1 MGKLT
6 DSHAWRALL
15 KVADQLKAENLRID
29 SLFAKDANRFTKFS
43 LLHDQLLLDYSKQ
56 LITADALQCLLSLAH
71 DSNLTV
77 AIDQM
82 FSGEKINRTENRA
95 VLHTALRRP
104 ASDKQPAEVAQALQQ
119 MEQFVGDILDRRW
132 LGADKQAIT
141 TVVNIGI
148 GGSDLGPAMVVD
160 ALGDFAQDGLTVH
173 FVSNV
178 DPSHIRSVLQQC
190 DAGQTLFTIA
200 SKSFTTLETHQNAS
214 AARRWFLDCGFTE
227 QDIAK
232 HFVAATSN
240 GAAAEAFG
248 IAASNIF
255 PMWDWVGG
263 RYSLW
268 STIGLPIALAIGM
281 NNFKQL
287 LAGAHAMD
295 EHFQHTPLAS
305 NLPVMLG
312 LIGIWNVNFLGAHS
326 TAVVPYSQRLNQFP
340 AYLQQLTMES
350 LGKRVNLH
358 GEAVD
363 YRTGEV
369 IWGSA
374 GTNAQHSYFQLLHQG
389 TEFVPVELIG
399 FCSGHSARE
408 SNQHQHLLANFLSQ
422 SKALMEGD
430 TDNADPNKYIEGNK
444 PSTTLLIDQLTPAS
458 LGSLIALYEHKVFV
472 QSVIW
477 QINAFD
483 QWGVQLGK
491 VLSEKMTNA
500 ISAPANAQ
508 QIDSSTQGLIAQIGR
523 VKETAYDN

>member
-15 KVADQLKAENLRID
+15 KIADQIKAENLRID
-29 SLFAKDANRFTKFS
+29 SLFAKDANRFNKYS

-56 LITADALQCLLSLAH
+56 LVTDDALQSLLDLAH
-71 DSNLTV
+71 ESNLTE

-82 FSGEKINRTENRA
+82 FSGKNINLTENRA

-104 ASDKQPAEVAQALQQ
+104 PSENQPAEVAHALQQ
-119 MEQFVGDILDRRW
+119 MEQFVGDIQDLRW

-141 TVVNIGI
+141 TIVNIGI

-160 ALGDFAQDGLTVH
+160 ALADFAQDGLTVH

-190 DAGQTLFTIA
+190 SAGQTLFTIA
-200 SKSFTTLETHQNAS
+200 SKSFTTLETHQNAN
-214 AARRWFLDCGFTE
+214 AARRWFLDCGFSE
-227 QDIAK
+227 KDIAK
-232 HFVAATSN
+232 HFVAVTSN
-240 GAAAEAFG
+240 LAAAEAFG
-248 IAASNIF
+248 IETSNVF

-268 STIGLPIALAIGM
+268 SAIGLPIALAVGM
-281 NNFKQL
+281 ENFKQM
-287 LAGAHAMD
+287 LAGAHTMD
-295 EHFQHTPLAS
+295 EHFQHTPLTS

-340 AYLQQLTMES
+340 AFLQQLTMES

-363 YRTGEV
+363 YRTGEI

-374 GTNAQHSYFQLLHQG
+374 GTNSQHSYFQLLHQG

-399 FCSGHSARE
+399 FCTPHYTRE

-422 SKALMEGD
+422 SKALMDGD
-430 TDNADPNKYIEGNK
+430 TDIDDPHKYIAGNK
-444 PSTTLLIDQLTPAS
+444 PSTTLLIDQLSPSS

-491 VLSEKMTNA
+491 VLSEKMTSA
-500 ISAPANAQ
+500 IDVPASAQP
-508 QIDSSTQGLIAQIGR
+508 IDSSTQGLIAQIRR
-523 VKETAYDN
+523 VKETPL